1 MKIDEMIELVVHIQ
15 KIVVIR
21 VEGGVLPELVL
32 ILTINGIYN
41 SEGIGINT
49 ALTST
54 QFNGKQ
60 LKCGC
65 ITSC

>member
-1 MKIDEMIELVVHIQ
+1 MKIDENDRILVHIQ

-41 SEGIGINT
+41 SEEKEL
-49 ALTST
+49 A
-54 QFNGKQ
+54 
-60 LKCGC
+60 
-65 ITSC
+65 

>member
-1 MKIDEMIELVVHIQ
+1 MKIDEMIEFKWYTYK

-41 SEGIGINT
+41 SEEKEL
-49 ALTST
+49 A
-54 QFNGKQ
+54 
-60 LKCGC
+60 
-65 ITSC
+65 